1 MQKIKSQAMFD
12 YEKTL
17 RIAICQYCLD
27 AGHGIYD
34 ENRDYDIDDIKRS
47 MRMTTAA
54 EETKAKAEN
63 KEPRYV
69 LIEAIEYFENY
80 KRHRQVLELLK
91 NGYYLIDWDEW
102 QKLQDILGVELSYKS
117 AKEIIDIFWEDTS
130 VSDSLSVMDIWY
142 NIHDPGSSAFLT
154 KFINEFTPDT
164 CRDKVVNALLNDGID
179 IYKLIESRKSDDCD
193 MTNAKYHVL
202 PYPIETP
209 ISW

>member
-1 MQKIKSQAMFD
+1 MRRIKSQAMLD

-80 KRHRQVLELLK
+80 KRPRQVLELLK

-117 AKEIIDIFWEDTS
+117 AS
-130 VSDSLSVMDIWY
+130 VYQFRRTQTLCQR
-142 NIHDPGSSAFLT
+142 LT
-154 KFINEFTPDT
+154 MKCTNFARIN
-164 CRDKVVNALLNDGID
+164 A
-179 IYKLIESRKSDDCD
+179 
-193 MTNAKYHVL
+193 
-202 PYPIETP
+202 
-209 ISW
+209 

>member
-1 MQKIKSQAMFD
+1 MRRIKSQAILD

-27 AGHGIYD
+27 AGHGIYN
-34 ENRDYDIDDIKRS
+34 ENIHRDDAGNGS

-69 LIEAIEYFENY
+69 IIEAIEYFENY
-80 KRHRQVLELLK
+80 KRPRQVLELLK

-117 AKEIIDIFWEDTS
+117 AKEIIDILWEDTS
-130 VSDSLSVMDIWY
+130 VSESLSVMDIWY
-142 NIHDPGSSAFLT
+142 NIHDPGSAAFLT
-154 KFINEFTPDT
+154 KFINEFVPDT

-179 IYKLIESRKSDDCD
+179 IYKLIESRKSDDYD
-193 MTNAKYHVL
+193 MTDNAKYHVL